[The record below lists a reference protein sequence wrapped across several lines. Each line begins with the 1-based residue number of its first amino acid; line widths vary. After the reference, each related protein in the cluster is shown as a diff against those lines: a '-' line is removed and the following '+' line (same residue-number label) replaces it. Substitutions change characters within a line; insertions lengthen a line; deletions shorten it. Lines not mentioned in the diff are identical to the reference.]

1 MWHRYMPLYKD
12 GRPVAMVQ
20 IVGKDFFS
28 LADVAHTDALSSL
41 LCATPR
47 HACGI
52 TAAALVAPLHSAG
65 ALVRGEVSPGAD
77 VAGVSPVPVQM
88 WQG

>member
-20 IVGKDFFS
+20 LVGKDFFS

-52 TAAALVAPLHSAG
+52 AAAALVAPLHSAP
-65 ALVRGEVSPGAD
+65 APWFVERS
-77 VAGVSPVPVQM
+77 VPVQM